1 MPELEH
7 ALRQLG
13 GMIEFPAEPD
23 LAGRVRHRLGEAPRR
38 RWAPR
43 RIAVVALAVLVVA
56 VGAAMVVPA
65 ARTAVLE
72 WLGIKGVKV
81 TRVETLPK
89 VSLLNDLGLGERVSL
104 AQARERAPWL
114 VEPHLDSLDP
124 PDQIYYSSSVPFG
137 QVSFLWG
144 SKTEVR
150 LLMTQATGE
159 SFAEKML
166 GSGTDVEPANV
177 DGRPAVWL
185 TGDPHVF
192 LYRDGRGK
200 IREETARLARN
211 TLLWQHD
218 ELTVRLEGELS
229 KGEALE
235 IARSVR

>member
-1 MPELEH
+1 MPELEL

-13 GMIEFPAEPD
+13 AAVEFPPEPD
-23 LAGRVRHRLGEAPRR
+23 LAGSVRRRLGEAPSR

-43 RIAVVALAVLVVA
+43 RIALVALAVLVVT
-56 VGAAMVVPA
+56 VGAALVVPS

-72 WLGIKGVKV
+72 WLGIKGVQV

-89 VSLLNDLGLGERVSL
+89 VSLLNDIGLGERVSFPE
-104 AQARERAPWL
+104 ARRRAPWL

-124 PDQIYYSSSVPFG
+124 PDQIYYSTSLPFG

-144 SKTEVR
+144 SKTEVQ
-150 LLMTQATGE
+150 LLMTQAQGVA
-159 SFAEKML
+159 FAEKML
-166 GSGTDVEPANV
+166 GPGTNVERANV
-177 DGRPAVWL
+177 DARPGIWF

-192 LYRDGRGK
+192 LFRDRRGD
-200 IREETARLARN
+200 IREETARLAGK
-211 TLLWQHD
+211 TLLWQHG

-229 KGEALE
+229 KKSALE

>member
-1 MPELEH
+1 MPELEL

-13 GMIEFPAEPD
+13 AAVEFPPEPD
-23 LAGRVRHRLGEAPRR
+23 LTAGVRRRLGESPAR

-43 RIAVVALAVLVVA
+43 RLVAVALAVIVLA
-56 VGAAMVVPA
+56 VGAAMAVPS

-89 VSLLNDLGLGERVSL
+89 ASLLNDFGLGERVSL
-104 AQARERAPWL
+104 AEARRRAPWL
-114 VEPHLDSLDP
+114 VEPQLDSLDP
-124 PDQIYYSSSVPFG
+124 PDQIYFSTSVPLG

-144 SKTEVR
+144 SKTEVQ
-150 LLMTQATGE
+150 LLMTQAQGE
-159 SFAEKML
+159 AFAEKML
-166 GSGTDVEPANV
+166 GPGTEAEPSNV
-177 DGRPAVWL
+177 DERPGIWM

-192 LYRDGRGK
+192 LFRDRRGN

-229 KGEALE
+229 KSAALE